1 MGGKLIDP
9 MVKAPIF
16 HGMGQGGVGVSI
28 EGSSVDDTAH
38 VLIFNPWITL
48 LGQTAY
54 VAITALIYF
63 LYRPVAPQGAMSVWL
78 FVTIAVWSGVACVN
92 LAFVLRRP
100 NKQELLRIWRAIDK
114 RTPILFDLIAAL
126 SIWTLFP
133 HGGPELQLVATAF
146 CVGYVPMQMI
156 SDPENTFGNRFS
168 IVAVLG
174 SYAAWLWLNGGLT
187 QQILGVM
194 FILYGAVLFVAAD
207 AFRKVVVSAVARK
220 EESERSAEALHL
232 AVAEVS
238 AERDA
243 KTRFIASASHDLG
256 QPLQAANL
264 FAGHL
269 VEARNKTERTSAA
282 NGLKRAID
290 SAQRLLGDMLN
301 HMRLEADA
309 VVPQTADIALGAA
322 LSAIAAQFF
331 PAARLAGIELSH
343 VLSSLAVRAD
353 SSLMDRAIG
362 NLVANAIAHSGSTK
376 ILIGARRMSKSHVSV
391 WVIDN
396 GKGITPRDAVR
407 VFDDYFQSRETH
419 ESARGGFGLG
429 LASVRR
435 IAQLLGGDAGLDPRW
450 QKGAAFFITLPIAQ
464 AGR

>member
-1 MGGKLIDP
+1 MGGKQIDP
-9 MVKAPIF
+9 MVKVPIF
-16 HGMGQGGVGVSI
+16 NAMGQGGLGISS
-28 EGSSVDDTAH
+28 EGTSVDDTAH

-54 VAITALIYF
+54 AVITALIYL
-63 LYRPVAPQGAMSVWL
+63 LYRPVTPQGAMNVWL
-78 FVTIAVWSGVACVN
+78 TITVAVWCAVACVN

-100 NKQELLRIWRAIDK
+100 NKQELLRIWRVIDK
-114 RTPILFDLIAAL
+114 RTPMLFDLIAAL

-168 IVAVLG
+168 IVTVLG
-174 SYAAWLWLNGGLT
+174 SYAAWLGLNGGLT
-187 QQILGVM
+187 QQVLAVM

-220 EESERSAEALHL
+220 EESERSAKALRL

-243 KTRFIASASHDLG
+243 KTRFIAAASHDLG

-269 VEARNKTERTSAA
+269 VEARNKSERTSAES
-282 NGLKRAID
+282 GLKRAIG
-290 SAQRLLGDMLN
+290 SAQHLLGDMLN

-309 VVPQTADIALGAA
+309 IVPQTKDIALGAA
-322 LSAIAAQFF
+322 LPAITAQFTPAAQ
-331 PAARLAGIELSH
+331 LAGIELTHHS
-343 VLSSLAVRAD
+343 SSLAVRAD
-353 SSLMDRAIG
+353 SPLLDRAMG
-362 NLVANAIAHSGSTK
+362 NLVANAIAHSGCTK
-376 ILIGARRMSKSHVSV
+376 ILIGARRTSPAMNII

-396 GKGITPRDAVR
+396 GKGITPSEAPQ
-407 VFDDYFQSRETH
+407 VFEDYFQSRETL
-419 ESARGGFGLG
+419 EGARGGFGLG

-435 IAQLLGGDAGLDPRW
+435 IARLLGGDAGLDPRW
-450 QKGAAFFITLPIAQ
+450 QNGAAFFITLPSAQ
-464 AGR
+464 AGQ

>member
-54 VAITALIYF
+54 AAITALIYF

-92 LAFVLRRP
+92 LSFVLRRP

-168 IVAVLG
+168 IVAVLC

-376 ILIGARRMSKSHVSV
+376 ILIGARRTSKSHVSV

-396 GKGITPRDAVR
+396 GKGITPSDAVR

-464 AGR
+464 AGQ